1 MPYFNNNE
9 DAYRLFSRDI
19 ISNADKKID
28 KLKKEIDENK
38 SKNIARIESE
48 LHTRVFRGLELDL
61 SDLNADFSANLS
73 KVRNEYTRVLMTKR
87 KELLDSIVA
96 EVRVKL
102 DEYVKTEEYKL
113 FIKNKVA
120 VINEKFGSKNV
131 EFRVKTNDKV
141 AIEGIKKNFNG
152 DYSIKEINE
161 IEIGGFSAICF
172 NMGVMLDETID
183 AKLKEKQLWFYE
195 HSDLAAN

>member
-61 SDLNADFSANLS
+61 NDLNADFSANLS

-96 EVRVKL
+96 DARVKL

-195 HSDLAAN
+195 HSDLAAK

>member
-61 SDLNADFSANLS
+61 NDLNADFSANLS

-96 EVRVKL
+96 EARVKL

-195 HSDLAAN
+195 HSDLAAK

>member
-61 SDLNADFSANLS
+61 NDLNADFSANLS

-96 EVRVKL
+96 ETRVKL

-195 HSDLAAN
+195 HSDLAAK

>member
-195 HSDLAAN
+195 HSDLAAK